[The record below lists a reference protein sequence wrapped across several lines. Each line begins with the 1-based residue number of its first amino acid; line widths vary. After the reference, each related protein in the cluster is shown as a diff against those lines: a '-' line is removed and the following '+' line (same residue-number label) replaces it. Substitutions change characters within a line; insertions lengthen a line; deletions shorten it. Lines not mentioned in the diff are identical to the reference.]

1 MMSRKLLALDLGTTT
16 GWAEGPIDPRD
27 GPILTGSFRLGP
39 EGAGHGAR
47 FGALLT
53 WLADRFQVSRPDT
66 LAYEAPLDPR
76 ILSTAKA
83 TIRLL
88 NGLPAIVEVVCDRRG
103 LWDVREAEVG
113 DIRHYWLGRRN
124 ISGTLAKPAIR
135 QRLIDQGY
143 EVKDYDASDALAL
156 HRYISACI
164 NPGLRTENAPLLL
177 PKKGQR

>member
-1 MMSRKLLALDLGTTT
+1 MRRHLLALDLGTVT

-27 GPILTGSFRLGP
+27 GPIVSGSFKLGP

-53 WLADRFQVSRPDT
+53 WLADRMQVSRPAVV
-66 LAYEAPLDPR
+66 AYEAPLDPR
-76 ILSTAKA
+76 ILSTARQ

-103 LWDVREAEVG
+103 VFDVREAEVG

-124 ISGTLAKPAIR
+124 IAGAVAKHAIR
-135 QRLIDQGY
+135 ERLAAQGFA
-143 EVKDYDASDALAL
+143 VSDYDASDALAL
-156 HRYISACI
+156 HRYIAACI
-164 NPGLRTENAPLLL
+164 DPALRMVATPL
-177 PKKGQR
+177 PQTKRGAR